1 MKRPALF
8 FFTAGKR
15 IFPAGNSAEK
25 SGLSVDGRTPDPV
38 LFAADEPD
46 NIVLD
51 SDTVQEIV
59 LRLQGMNIGETAPAT
74 LVMAFQFFRDAVL

>member
-1 MKRPALF
+1 M
-8 FFTAGKR
+8 
-15 IFPAGNSAEK
+15 
-25 SGLSVDGRTPDPV
+25 DGHPI

-59 LRLQGMNIGETAPAT
+59 LRLQGMNIGETAPAA
-74 LVMAFQFFRDAVL
+74 LVIAFQFFRDAAL

>member
-1 MKRPALF
+1 M
-8 FFTAGKR
+8 
-15 IFPAGNSAEK
+15 
-25 SGLSVDGRTPDPV
+25 DGRTPDPV

-74 LVMAFQFFRDAVL
+74 LVMAFHFFRDAVL